1 METEG
6 ILGAVYAKLAADGD
20 VSSFAV
26 SIGVEHPQDTD
37 PANLSVFPYITFSA
51 SASNPFDDKDTVG
64 EAIVVQV
71 TPWGR
76 GTGTKSATKQVA
88 EGADFIHA
96 ALHRAT
102 LTATGTNIINCLYQ
116 SSPGIIEDPD
126 GFTKYRPMLFAI
138 TYQEA

>member
-51 SASNPFDDKDTVG
+51 SASNPFDDKDAVG
-64 EAIVVQV
+64 ETIVVQV

-76 GTGTKSATKQVA
+76 GT
-88 EGADFIHA
+88 
-96 ALHRAT
+96 
-102 LTATGTNIINCLYQ
+102 N
-116 SSPGIIEDPD
+116 
-126 GFTKYRPMLFAI
+126 
-138 TYQEA
+138 